1 VHARWQQ
8 NACAILTIYL
18 YVYFPTSIPFP
29 FSTQIPLVTVVLRPL
44 LSLAENGG
52 VTAAYLVAA
61 ISGTASRVMS
71 DGTSAEIGFA
81 IVTLSG
87 IVVLCYLLTFLALFL
102 KTFARKSR
110 RNAVRRGLAENED
123 NVAPKHEIDND
134 AADADAD
141 ERGTEL
147 FEPPASAAKADDDAA
162 VAAAGADGIVDDAE
176 SGAAASPP
184 PLPELPPTESADTV
198 LPVDAEEVELQV

>member
-1 VHARWQQ
+1 
-8 NACAILTIYL
+8 
-18 YVYFPTSIPFP
+18 
-29 FSTQIPLVTVVLRPL
+29 VTVVLRPL